1 MFKGFLGALGFLSI
15 LPAGRD
21 SRASDSLSRSM
32 IFFPLAGLFLGG
44 VLCGLDKLFFLCG
57 FPALLSAAAVTLAL
71 AFLTG
76 GMHLDGLA
84 DTADGFFSGKSGPD
98 ILAVMR
104 DPHIGSMGTI
114 ALAGDLLLKT
124 ALLSAIDGRSRSA
137 ALLLMCLLSRWS
149 VVPAMAFFSYAR
161 VEGKA
166 KAFISSVS
174 RSTVYLSTVVALFLS
189 GVVLGGEG
197 IILSAAVF
205 GVTFLFGSWSSR
217 KIGGITGDTL
227 GANIEISEL
236 FVLSAVCLA
245 ESRSLPV

>member
-1 MFKGFLGALGFLSI
+1 MFKGFFGALGFLSI
-15 LPAGRD
+15 FPVGRD
-21 SRASDSLSRSM
+21 NRGSACFSRTM

-44 VLCGLDKLFFLCG
+44 VLCGLDKLFSLCG
-57 FPALLSAAAVTLAL
+57 FPSLLSAAAVTLAL

-124 ALLSAIDGRSRSA
+124 ALLAALDGSSRSA

-149 VVPAMAFFSYAR
+149 AIPAMAIFPYAR
-161 VEGKA
+161 LEGKA
-166 KAFISSVS
+166 RVFISSVG
-174 RSTVYLSTVVALFLS
+174 RSTVYLSTFAALFFAW
-189 GVVLGGEG
+189 VVRGREG
-197 IILSAAVF
+197 ILLSAAVF
-205 GVTFLFGSWSSR
+205 GVTFLFGRFSSK

-236 FVLSAVCLA
+236 FILFVVYLA
-245 ESRSLPV
+245 GNGGI

>member
-1 MFKGFLGALGFLSI
+1 MFKGFFGALGFLSI
-15 LPAGRD
+15 FPVGRD
-21 SRASDSLSRSM
+21 NRGSACFSRAM

-57 FPALLSAAAVTLAL
+57 FPALLSAAAITLAL

-124 ALLSAIDGRSRSA
+124 ALLAALDGRSRFA

-149 VVPAMAFFSYAR
+149 VIPAMAIFPYAR
-161 VEGKA
+161 SDGKA
-166 KAFISSVS
+166 GAFISAVRS
-174 RSTVYLSTVVALFLS
+174 STVYLSTLVALFLA

-205 GVTFLFGSWSSR
+205 GVTFLFGRFSLR
-217 KIGGITGDTL
+217 KIKGITGDTL
-227 GANIEISEL
+227 GANIEINEL
-236 FVLSAVCLA
+236 FILFAVYLTGNGGI
-245 ESRSLPV
+245 